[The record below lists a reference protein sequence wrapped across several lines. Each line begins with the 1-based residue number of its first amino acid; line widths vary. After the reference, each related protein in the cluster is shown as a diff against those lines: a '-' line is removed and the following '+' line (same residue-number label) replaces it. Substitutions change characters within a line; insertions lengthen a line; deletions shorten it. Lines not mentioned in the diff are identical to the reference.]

1 MKKLIAKFAV
11 AAGMVVAAG
20 TTGSAQNNLGADCGC
35 PPVSGRPTKNFTSY
49 VDVNGNL
56 LANLYLYC
64 DTTYILN
71 DKVWVGA
78 GKTIT
83 IAPGTVIKG
92 TPTGIGVQQNSLVII
107 TK

>member
-1 MKKLIAKFAV
+1 
-11 AAGMVVAAG
+11 
-20 TTGSAQNNLGADCGC
+20 
-35 PPVSGRPTKNFTSY
+35 
-49 VDVNGNL
+49 
-56 LANLYLYC
+56 LYC

-92 TPTGIGVQQNSLVII
+92 TPTGVGVQQNSLVIMRGGKI
-107 TK
+107 NAAGTNYLSDCIYFHK